1 LLLVHGDTIAMLY
14 TFPAVAFFAKV
25 IVVIHHRFVV
35 YLSPLK
41 NVLGTILYPLRSV
54 GDGIAA
60 QSEMLA

>member
-1 LLLVHGDTIAMLY
+1 MLY